1 MPVRSPLADCR
12 VKRRITPQPLTGF
25 VSLRACQCLCLGGS
39 RREVRAE
46 HHPLHY
52 KKILGPVGLVRYKAH
67 IYREFLGLVRDY
79 MDSMTGE

>member
-39 RREVRAE
+39 RRAE

-52 KKILGPVGLVRYKAH
+52 NKILGPVGLVRYKAN
-67 IYREFLGLVRDY
+67 IYREFLGLIRDC
-79 MDSMTGE
+79 MDSMTGK